1 MSRRMTALLAVALGL
16 ASQAVSGADLKRAE
30 QIVAGKCFLCHGLD
44 GDSSSPLFPRL
55 AGQHADYIARQLADF
70 KSGKRKSETMSDMT
84 KDLSADEM
92 AALGAYFQAKTVEP
106 RQTRDPDLAAVG
118 RYVFHKGNPY
128 SGVAACAGCHGEKG
142 LGTPQLPRLAGQQP
156 SYTASQLKQFNTR
169 ERTNDNAVMHAI
181 ASKLT
186 ELEVKAVAE
195 YIGTLN

>member
-1 MSRRMTALLAVALGL
+1 MNSKMFAVAAIAL
-16 ASQAVSGADLKRAE
+16 ASLAQAATAADLKRAE

-55 AGQHADYIARQLADF
+55 SGQHAEYIARQLSDF
-70 KSGKRKSETMSDMT
+70 KSGKRKSDTMNDMV
-84 KDLSADEM
+84 KDLNSEEM
-92 AALGAYFQAKTVEP
+92 AALGSYFQAKSVAP

-118 RYVFHKGNPY
+118 RYIFLKGNSF
-128 SGVAACAGCHGEKG
+128 SGVAACSGCHGDKG

-156 SYTASQLKQFNTR
+156 SYIASQLKQFNTR

-195 YIGTLN
+195 YIATLE

>member
-1 MSRRMTALLAVALGL
+1 MTSRILAVPAIAIALLASSAVA
-16 ASQAVSGADLKRAE
+16 ADLQRAE

-55 AGQHADYIARQLADF
+55 AGQHAEYIARQLTDF
-70 KSGKRKSETMSDMT
+70 KSGRRKSDTMNDMV
-84 KDLSADEM
+84 KDLSPEEM
-92 AALGAYFQAKTVEP
+92 QALGVYFQGKTAPV

-118 RYVFHKGNPY
+118 RYIFHKGNSF

-142 LGTPQLPRLAGQQP
+142 LGTARLPRLAGQQP
-156 SYTASQLKQFNTR
+156 SYTASQLKQFNSR
-169 ERTNDNAVMHAI
+169 ERTNDNSVMHAI
-181 ASKLT
+181 ASRLT

>member
-1 MSRRMTALLAVALGL
+1 MSRRKIVLLAVALGL
-16 ASQAVSGADLKRAE
+16 ASQAASGADLKRAE

-70 KSGKRKSETMSDMT
+70 KSGKRKSETMSDMA
-84 KDLSADEM
+84 KDLTPEEM
-92 AALGAYFQAKTVEP
+92 GGLGAYFQAKPVEP
-106 RQTRDPDLAAVG
+106 RQSRDPELAAVG
-118 RYVFHKGNPY
+118 RYIFHKGNPY

-181 ASKLT
+181 ASRLT

-195 YIGTLN
+195 YIGILN